1 MNNWVALQP
10 TAGRFG
16 QGLSFDKELLHD
28 YIFCQK
34 RRLSLRMNQFKTFL
48 LMLVLTAL
56 FILVGSAI
64 GGKNG
69 AVYAFVFAALMNFFA
84 YWFSDKIVLRM
95 YGAQEVS
102 QSEAPELYG
111 VVAELTNKASLPMPR
126 VYMIEN
132 DTPNAFAT
140 GRNPEHAAVAVTTG
154 ILRILSKEELMGVIG
169 HELSHIRHRD
179 ILISTM
185 AATIAGAISML
196 ASMARWGAIFGVG
209 RDDEEGGGGNI
220 VFVLLFT
227 MVASVAAM
235 LIQMAISR
243 SREYLADEG
252 GAHLSHPLSL
262 AKALGKLEVAAQRIP
277 MEANPSTAHMFIVN
291 PLRRGGI
298 LSLFSTHPPI
308 EERIARLEEMART
321 GRF

>member
-1 MNNWVALQP
+1 MN
-10 TAGRFG
+10 
-16 QGLSFDKELLHD
+16 H
-28 YIFCQK
+28 
-34 RRLSLRMNQFKTFL
+34 FKTFL

-64 GGKNG
+64 GGRNG
-69 AVYAFVFAALMNFFA
+69 AVYAFILAALMNFVA

-95 YGAQEVS
+95 YGAKEVS
-102 QSEAPELYG
+102 QAEAPELYQIVG
-111 VVAELTNKASLPMPR
+111 ELANRASLPMPK
-126 VYMIEN
+126 VYIMEN

-154 ILRILSKEELMGVIG
+154 ILRILSREELMGVIG

-179 ILISTM
+179 ILVSTI
-185 AATIAGAISML
+185 AATMAGAIGML
-196 ASMARWGAIFGVG
+196 ARMAQWGAIFGMG
-209 RDDEEGGGGNI
+209 RSDDEEGGGGNFLFTLI
-220 VFVLLFT
+220 FT
-227 MVASVAAM
+227 MVASIAAI

-262 AKALGKLEVAAQRIP
+262 AKALTKLEVASQRIP

-291 PLRRGGI
+291 PLRGGGV

>member
-1 MNNWVALQP
+1 MN
-10 TAGRFG
+10 
-16 QGLSFDKELLHD
+16 H
-28 YIFCQK
+28 
-34 RRLSLRMNQFKTFL
+34 FKTFI
-48 LMLVLTAL
+48 LMLVLTGI
-56 FILVGSAI
+56 FILVGTAI
-64 GGKNG
+64 GGRSG
-69 AVYAFVFAALMNFFA
+69 AIYAFIFAALMNFFA

-95 YGAQEVS
+95 YGARQVTQGEV
-102 QSEAPELYG
+102 PELYQMVG
-111 VVAELTNKASLPMPR
+111 ELVNKASLPMPK
-126 VYMIEN
+126 VYIIEN

-140 GRNPEHAAVAVTTG
+140 GRNPEHAAVAVTSG

-169 HELSHIRHRD
+169 HELSHIQHRD
-179 ILISTM
+179 ILISTI

-196 ASMARWGAIFGVG
+196 SSMARWGAIFGGG
-209 RDDEEGGGGNI
+209 RSDDDEGGGGGNFL
-220 VFVLLFT
+220 FVLLFT

-252 GAHLSHPLSL
+252 GAHLAQPLSL
-262 AKALGKLEVAAQRIP
+262 AKALGKLEIAAQRIP
-277 MEANPSTAHMFIVN
+277 MEVNPSTAHMFIVN
-291 PLRRGGI
+291 PLRRGGV

>member
-1 MNNWVALQP
+1 LTKNLSIIIILIKKGRREGNMN
-10 TAGRFG
+10 
-16 QGLSFDKELLHD
+16 H
-28 YIFCQK
+28 
-34 RRLSLRMNQFKTFL
+34 FKTFI
-48 LMLVLTAL
+48 LMLALTVL

-64 GGKNG
+64 GGKQG
-69 AVYAFVFAALMNFFA
+69 VVYAFILAAMMNFFA
-84 YWFSDKIVLRM
+84 YWFSDKIILRM

-102 QSEAPELYG
+102 EREAPELYQIVG
-111 VVAELTNKASLPMPR
+111 ELTNKANLPMPKI
-126 VYMIEN
+126 YIMDN

-154 ILRILSKEELMGVIG
+154 LMRILSKEELKGVIG
-169 HELSHIRHRD
+169 HELSHIKHRD
-179 ILISTM
+179 ILISTI
-185 AATIAGAISML
+185 AATIAGAIGMI
-196 ASMARWGAIFGVG
+196 ARMAQWGAMFGYG
-209 RDDEEGGGGNI
+209 RSDEEGEGGGGNLIFTLI
-220 VFVLLFT
+220 VT
-227 MVASVAAM
+227 IVASIAAI

-262 AKALGKLEVAAQRIP
+262 ARALEKLEIASRRIP

-291 PLRRGGI
+291 PLRGGGI

>member
-1 MNNWVALQP
+1 
-10 TAGRFG
+10 
-16 QGLSFDKELLHD
+16 
-28 YIFCQK
+28 
-34 RRLSLRMNQFKTFL
+34 MNQFKTFI
-48 LMLVLTAL
+48 LMLVLTGL

-64 GGKNG
+64 GGRNG
-69 AVYAFVFAALMNFFA
+69 AVYAFIFAALMNFFA

-95 YGAQEVS
+95 YRAQPVS
-102 QSEAPELYG
+102 QSEAPELYQIVG
-111 VVAELTNKASLPMPR
+111 ELVNKASLPMPK
-126 VYMIEN
+126 VYIIEN

-140 GRNPEHAAVAVTTG
+140 GRNPEHAAVAVTSG

-169 HELSHIRHRD
+169 HELSHIQHRD
-179 ILISTM
+179 ILISTI

-209 RDDEEGGGGNI
+209 RSDDDEGGGGNI
-220 VFVLLFT
+220 LFVLLFT
-227 MVASVAAM
+227 MVASVSAM

-252 GAHLSHPLSL
+252 GAHLSNPLSL

-277 MEANPSTAHMFIVN
+277 MDANPSTAHMFIVN
-291 PLRRGGI
+291 PLRGGGV

-308 EERIARLEEMART
+308 EERIAKLEEMART

>member
-1 MNNWVALQP
+1 
-10 TAGRFG
+10 
-16 QGLSFDKELLHD
+16 
-28 YIFCQK
+28 
-34 RRLSLRMNQFKTFL
+34 MNQFKTFL
-48 LMLVLTAL
+48 LMLVLTVL

-64 GGKNG
+64 GGKSG
-69 AVYAFVFAALMNFFA
+69 AIYAFIFAGLMNFFA

-95 YGAQEVS
+95 YGAKEVS
-102 QSEAPELYG
+102 QGEAPELYQIVG
-111 VVAELTNKASLPMPR
+111 ELANKASMPMPK
-126 VYMIEN
+126 VYIIEN

-154 ILRILSKEELMGVIG
+154 LMRILGRDELSGVIG

-179 ILISTM
+179 ILISTI
-185 AATIAGAISML
+185 AATMAGAIGML
-196 ASMARWGAIFGVG
+196 ARMAQWGAMFGVG
-209 RDDEEGGGGNI
+209 RSDDEEGGGGN
-220 VFVLLFT
+220 LLVTLAFSII
-227 MVASVAAM
+227 ASIAAIM
-235 LIQMAISR
+235 IQMAISR
-243 SREYLADEG
+243 SREYMADEG

-262 AKALGKLEVAAQRIP
+262 ARALGKLDLAARRIP

-291 PLRRGGI
+291 PLRGGGI

>member
-1 MNNWVALQP
+1 MN
-10 TAGRFG
+10 
-16 QGLSFDKELLHD
+16 H
-28 YIFCQK
+28 
-34 RRLSLRMNQFKTFL
+34 FKTFL

-56 FILVGSAI
+56 FILVGTAI
-64 GGKNG
+64 GGKSG
-69 AVYAFVFAALMNFFA
+69 AIYAFVFAGLMNFFA

-95 YGAQEVS
+95 YKAQEVS

-111 VVAELTNKASLPMPR
+111 VVAELTSKASLPMPK
-126 VYMIEN
+126 VYIMEN

-140 GRNPEHAAVAVTTG
+140 GRNPEHAAVAVTSG

-169 HELSHIRHRD
+169 HELSHIQHRD
-179 ILISTM
+179 ILIGTI

-196 ASMARWGAIFGVG
+196 ATMARWGAMFGG
-209 RDDEEGGGGNI
+209 FRSNDEEGGGGGNI
-220 VFVLLFT
+220 FVVILVSIF
-227 MVASVAAM
+227 ASIAAM

-262 AKALGKLEVAAQRIP
+262 ARALSKLEIAAQRIP

-291 PLRRGGI
+291 PLKGGRV

>member
-1 MNNWVALQP
+1 
-10 TAGRFG
+10 
-16 QGLSFDKELLHD
+16 
-28 YIFCQK
+28 
-34 RRLSLRMNQFKTFL
+34 MNQFKTFF
-48 LMLVLTAL
+48 LMLILTVLL
-56 FILVGSAI
+56 VLVGSVI
-64 GGKNG
+64 GGRNG
-69 AVYAFVFAALMNFFA
+69 AIFFFIFAALINFVT

-95 YGAQEVS
+95 YGAKEVS
-102 QSEAPELYG
+102 QSEAPELYQIIG
-111 VVAELTNKASLPMPR
+111 ELTNKASLPMPK
-126 VYMIEN
+126 VYIMEN

-140 GRNPEHAAVAVTTG
+140 GRNPEHAAVAVTGG

-179 ILISTM
+179 ILISTI
-185 AATIAGAISML
+185 AATIAGAITML
-196 ASMARWGAIFGVG
+196 ARVAQWGAIFGG
-209 RDDEEGGGGNI
+209 GGSSDDEGRGGN
-220 VFVLLFT
+220 VLFVLLFSI
-227 MVASVAAM
+227 VAAFAAM

-262 AKALGKLEVAAQRIP
+262 AKALGKLENAAQRIP
-277 MEANPSTAHMFIVN
+277 MKANPSTAHLFIVN
-291 PLRRGGI
+291 PLRGRGV